1 MTPYPILYASKM
13 VHGMV
18 LAVIILLPGWGFTAK
33 ANEREAV
40 SPKKLRVSS
49 QAAEIPAD
57 GASTATIQG
66 QFLDRQGKVA
76 VYEGMVTL
84 DSSAGEFIGT
94 DADPKQSGFQV
105 KVTQGRFQ
113 AKLQA
118 GTEPQ
123 TVTIQAVSNGK
134 EAYTQLDFKRH
145 GRPGIATGV
154 INLRFGSPGINFNES
169 LRDFLPP
176 DREDQD
182 PFSIYGSAFA
192 TGQIGE
198 WSFTGALN
206 SDRALNEDGSGQ
218 SGLTPQT
225 QPENQ
230 VYPVYGDQSETK
242 YRVSSQDSVFLR
254 LEQPTEGENT
264 DPNFLMWGTYD
275 TSQFST
281 AAQQFSAT
289 SRTLHG
295 LKGNYTF
302 FDDLQVTAFY
312 SANLEGFQRDA
323 IAPDGTSG
331 LYFLSKRLLIP
342 GSEEVYLETE
352 PLNNSGTVVSRKP
365 LTRGRDYTIDYD
377 RGTLFFKNPIFRT
390 TIGSDGDILVQ
401 RIIVNYQFESTQ
413 DDTYLMGSRA
423 RYFLS
428 RENNQNRWLGASY
441 IEEDQG
447 RREFSLFGLDG
458 QISVGDNGK
467 LIAEYARSQMG
478 QEDANEVVSEAY
490 RVEMLGK
497 LAPGISGRA
506 FWQTTD
512 PGFTNNATVS
522 FVPGQTRYGAK
533 FKAKVS
539 DETRFRA
546 RYEQEENFGTAPVIA
561 SDRRQLLNMPS
572 QTGDPVDNEL
582 TTISAGLAQQLGQSE
597 LTVDWIHRDRED
609 ERRDLNSNS
618 DQLRSRLNIP
628 LTDKLTAYGLNE
640 TTLSAETD
648 AVLSDRTAVGLG
660 WELAPGIELGASQQW
675 FTRGQFSG
683 QSITRINLGGNHSL
697 GEDTKLI
704 GRYSIAGGKADM
716 TSQAALGFNHHW
728 ELLPGMK
735 VKLGYERVF
744 GGDFFGQTGTG
755 RKFPQ
760 PFAVGQTV
768 SSLGFREGETYHVS
782 VKYGDNSD
790 WKAKARVEHLSN
802 PNGNNTTISSQLTG
816 ELSDAITALA
826 RYRQAS
832 ASNQT
837 LSELEETINLQV
849 GFAYRDPDQD
859 QWNALFKYEYRQNP
873 ATLPRNLL
881 EGSGSGSTGHI
892 LSAEAIYAPSWQ
904 WEFYGKYALRDS
916 TTFLAEDLETEAQ
929 VSLIQFRT
937 THQFAQR
944 WDLTAEARWI
954 EQSTASFNETGASL
968 EVGYYLTPNLRVSA
982 GYSLGEVDDPELG
995 RTAEGTFVNV
1005 TYKLN
1010 QLWNGWGE

>member
-1 MTPYPILYASKM
+1 MKLDLRCLYSDKI
-13 VHGMV
+13 VHRMV
-18 LAVIILLPGWGFTAK
+18 LAVIIVLPGWGFTAN
-33 ANEREAV
+33 ANEKNTV
-40 SPKKLRVSS
+40 TLQKLRVTS

-57 GASTATIQG
+57 GTSTATIQG
-66 QFLDRQGKVA
+66 QFLDNQGKITA
-76 VYEGMVTL
+76 HEGMVTL
-84 DSSAGEFIGT
+84 TSSAGEFVGT
-94 DADPKQSGFQV
+94 DANSKQSGFQV
-105 KVTQGRFQ
+105 QVTKGRFQ
-113 AKLQA
+113 TKLQA

-123 TVTIQAVSNGK
+123 TVTIQAVSGEK
-134 EAYTQLDFKRH
+134 EAYTQLEFKRQV
-145 GRPGIATGV
+145 RPSMATGV
-154 INLRFGSPGINFNES
+154 INLRFGSPGVNFNES
-169 LRDFLPP
+169 LRDFLPR
-176 DREDQD
+176 DGDNQD
-182 PFSIYGSAFA
+182 SFSLYGAAFA

-230 VYPVYGDQSETK
+230 VYPVYGDQSKTK
-242 YRVSSQDSVFLR
+242 YQVSSQDSVFLR
-254 LEQPTEGENT
+254 LEQPAGGENT
-264 DPNFLMWGTYD
+264 DPNFFMWGTYD
-275 TSQFST
+275 TSEFST

-295 LKGNYTF
+295 FKGNYTF
-302 FDDLQVTAFY
+302 DNLQVTGFY
-312 SANLEGFQRDA
+312 SANLDGFERDA

-342 GSEEVYLETE
+342 GSEDVYLETE
-352 PLNNSGTVVSRKP
+352 PLNNSGTVVSRQK
-365 LTRGRDYTIDYD
+365 LRRGRDYTIDYD
-377 RGTLFFKNPIFRT
+377 RGTLFFKTPIFRT
-390 TIGSDGDILVQ
+390 AIGSDGEILVQ
-401 RIIVNYQFESTQ
+401 RIIVNYQFESNR
-413 DDTYLMGSRA
+413 DDTYLMGGRA

-447 RREFSLFGLDG
+447 RREFSLLGIDS
-458 QISVGDNGK
+458 QISLGDNGK

-478 QEDANEVVSEAY
+478 QEDAKEVVSEAY

-506 FWQTTD
+506 FWHTTD

-546 RYEQEENFGTAPVIA
+546 RYEQEENFGTAPMMT
-561 SDRRQLLNMPS
+561 SNRRQLLNAPS
-572 QTGDPVDNEL
+572 QPGDPVDNEL
-582 TTISAGLAQQLGQSE
+582 TTISAGIAQQLGQSE

-609 ERRDLNSNS
+609 ERHDLNSNS
-618 DQLRSRLNIP
+618 DQLRSRLNVP
-628 LTDKLTAYGLNE
+628 LTNKLTAYGLNE

-697 GEDTKLI
+697 GEDTTLI
-704 GRYSIAGGKADM
+704 GRYSIAGAKADM
-716 TSQAALGFNHHW
+716 TSQAALGLNHNW
-728 ELLPGMK
+728 ELLPGIK

-744 GGDFFGQTGTG
+744 GGDFFSKTGTS
-755 RKFPQ
+755 RQLPQ
-760 PFAVGQTV
+760 PFAVGQTA

-782 VKYGDNSD
+782 VKYGENSD

-802 PNGNNTTISSQLTG
+802 SNGNNTTISSHLTG

-826 RYRQAS
+826 RYRQAN

-873 ATLPRNLL
+873 ATLPSDLL
-881 EGSGSGSTGHI
+881 EGSGSSSTGYV
-892 LSAEAIYAPSWQ
+892 LSAEAIYTPSWQ

-916 TTFLAEDLETEAQ
+916 TTFVTENLETETQ

-954 EQSTASFNETGASL
+954 EQATASFSETGASL
-968 EVGYYLTPNLRVSA
+968 ELGYYLTPNLRFSA
-982 GYSLGEVDDPELG
+982 GYSLGEVDDRDFG